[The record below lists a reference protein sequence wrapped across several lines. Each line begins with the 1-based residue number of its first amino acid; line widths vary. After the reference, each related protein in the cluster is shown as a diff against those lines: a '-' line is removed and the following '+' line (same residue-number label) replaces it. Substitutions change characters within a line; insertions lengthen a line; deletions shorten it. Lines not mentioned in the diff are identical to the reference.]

1 MFIAQICVISVAL
14 FLIVMGIFLLN
25 KKGYRFIAGYSPE
38 KVKDHDKFGRVNGI
52 FVIIAGV
59 LAIAYAFFIDI
70 VPSFVF
76 IIVLSVHSIVMIIA
90 NQKL

>member
-1 MFIAQICVISVAL
+1 MFVAQIFVICIAL
-14 FLIVMGIFLLN
+14 FLIVMGIILWN

-38 KVKDHDKFGRVNGI
+38 KVKDHDKFGKVNGI

-59 LAIAYAFFIDI
+59 LSIAYAFFIDI

-76 IIVLSVHSIVMIIA
+76 IIVLAVHSIVMIIV